1 MTKTMISARVDE
13 RINDDLE
20 KLASSFN
27 RSKAFLI
34 TEALE
39 DYIDRQAW
47 IVQKAERAFA
57 EADESGEWISHE
69 AVEKW
74 VLSWGT
80 ENELPRPKPDIFVDK
95 KPA

>member
-1 MTKTMISARVDE
+1 MPKTMISARVDE

-47 IVQKAERAFA
+47 IVAKAERAFA
-57 EADESGEWISHE
+57 EADASGEWISHE
-69 AVEKW
+69 AMERW
-74 VLSWGT
+74 MLSWGT
-80 ENELPRPKPDIFVDK
+80 ENELPPPGPDILADK
-95 KPA
+95 KST

>member
-13 RINDDLE
+13 RINSDLE

-39 DYIDRQAW
+39 DYIERQAW
-47 IVQKAERAFA
+47 IVKKAELAFA
-57 EADESGEWISHE
+57 EADESGEWISQE
-69 AVEKW
+69 AMEKW
-74 VLSWGT
+74 LMSWGT
-80 ENELPRPKPDIFVDK
+80 ENELPPPKPDIFVDK
-95 KPA
+95 KSP